1 MCTVTLALAGI
12 SGVGSAIADRQAKM
26 AQYRA
31 QKAAVDRSNYMARQD
46 YLNKI
51 QISAFKDQRKADLF
65 KAQLEAQAASVT
77 AMYRQKDINQLEQ
90 SRASTANQLKLQEK
104 VAEAQ
109 FEGQEKLAESIRA
122 QGTILASGMS
132 AGQSTM
138 LTLTDEERKL
148 GQMQAA
154 VDASLFNARQSF
166 GLQEYNTLLSQ
177 YAADSQAYNS
187 VIAAPMAP
195 VAEFKTVRPVKMAA
209 PEKPSMLGSIMTGF
223 SAGVKTGSG
232 IGHASGNA
240 DLPWWSTEKG

>member
-12 SGVGSAIADRQAKM
+12 SGVGSAMADRQAKM

-31 QKAAVDRSNYMARQD
+31 QKAAVDRSNYQAKQD

-51 QISAFKDQRKADLF
+51 QISAFKDQQKQDLF
-65 KAQLEAQAASVT
+65 KAQLDAQSASVT
-77 AMYRQKDINQLEQ
+77 RMEQQKDINQLEA
-90 SRASTANQLKLQEK
+90 SRASSANQLKLQEK
-104 VAEAQ
+104 IAEAL
-109 FEGQEKLAESIRA
+109 FEGQAKLAESIRA

-132 AGQSTM
+132 AGQSLM

-148 GQMQAA
+148 GQEQAA
-154 VDASLFNARQSF
+154 VNASLYTARQGF

-177 YAADSQAYNS
+177 YSADSAAYNS

-195 VAEFKTVRPVKMAA
+195 VAEFQTVRPVEMAA

-232 IGHASGNA
+232 IGHANP
-240 DLPWWSTEKG
+240 DLPWWSTEK

>member
-1 MCTVTLALAGI
+1 MCTPALAFAGI
-12 SGVGSAIADRQAKM
+12 GGVGSAIADRQAKM

-51 QISAFKDQRKADLF
+51 QISAFKDQQKQDLF
-65 KAQLEAQAASVT
+65 KSQLEAQSASVT
-77 AMYRQKDINQLEQ
+77 AMHRQKDINQLEQ

-104 VAEAQ
+104 VAEAM

-148 GQMQAA
+148 GQRQAA
-154 VDASLFNARQSF
+154 VDASLYNARQSY
-166 GLQEYNTLLSQ
+166 GIQEYNTLLRQ

-195 VAEFKTVRPVKMAA
+195 SAEFKTVRPVKMAA
-209 PEKPSMLGSIMTGF
+209 PEKPSMLGAIMTGF
-223 SAGVKTGSG
+223 SAGVKIGSG
-232 IGHASGNA
+232 IGHADGESA
-240 DLPWWSTEKG
+240 WWRTS

>member
-12 SGVGSAIADRQAKM
+12 AGVGTAVADRQAQM

-31 QKAAVDRSNYMARQD
+31 QKAAVDRSNYMAKQD

-51 QISAFKDQRKADLF
+51 QISAFKDQQKQDLF
-65 KAQLEAQAASVT
+65 KAQLDAQAASVT
-77 AMYRQKDINQLEQ
+77 AMERQKDINQMEA

-109 FEGQEKLAESIRA
+109 FEGQQKLAESIRA
-122 QGTILASGMS
+122 QGTLLASGMS

-138 LTLTDEERKL
+138 LTLTDQERQL

-154 VDASLFNARQSF
+154 VDASLFNARRSF

-177 YAADSQAYNS
+177 YSADSQAMSS

-195 VAEFKTVRPVKMAA
+195 IAEFKTVRPVKQAA
-209 PEKPSMLGSIMTGF
+209 PEKPGMLGSIMKGF
-223 SAGVKTGSG
+223 TAGVMVGSG
-232 IGHASGNA
+232 VGHGSGAENV
-240 DLPWWSTEKG
+240 PWWRPN

>member
-1 MCTVTLALAGI
+1 M
-12 SGVGSAIADRQAKM
+12 SQNSK
-26 AQYRA
+26 
-31 QKAAVDRSNYMARQD
+31 K
-46 YLNKI
+46 
-51 QISAFKDQRKADLF
+51 
-65 KAQLEAQAASVT
+65 
-77 AMYRQKDINQLEQ
+77 
-90 SRASTANQLKLQEK
+90 EK

-109 FEGQEKLAESIRA
+109 FEGQQKLAESIRA

-138 LTLTDEERKL
+138 LTLTDEERQL
-148 GQMQAA
+148 GQAQAA

-166 GLQEYNTLLSQ
+166 GLQEFNTLLSQ

-223 SAGVKTGSG
+223 SAAVKTGSG
-232 IGHASGNA
+232 IGHASGS
-240 DLPWWSTEKG
+240 DLPWWSTKEV

>member
-1 MCTVTLALAGI
+1 MCTPALALAGI
-12 SGVGSAIADRQAKM
+12 GGVGTAIADRQAKM
-26 AQYRA
+26 SQYRA

-51 QISAFKDQRKADLF
+51 QISAFKDQQKQDLF
-65 KAQLEAQAASVT
+65 KSQLEAQSASVT
-77 AMYRQKDINQLEQ
+77 AMHRQKDINQLEQ

-104 VAEAQ
+104 VAEAM

-122 QGTILASGMS
+122 QGTMLASGMS

-148 GQMQAA
+148 GQRQAA
-154 VDASLFNARQSF
+154 VDASLYNARQSY
-166 GLQEYNTLLSQ
+166 GLQEYSTLLSQ

-195 VAEFKTVRPVKMAA
+195 NAEFKTVRPVKMAA

-223 SAGVKTGSG
+223 SAGVKIGAG
-232 IGHASGNA
+232 IGHADGTSA
-240 DLPWWSTEKG
+240 WWKTS

>member
-1 MCTVTLALAGI
+1 MCTPALALAGI
-12 SGVGSAIADRQAKM
+12 SGVGTAMADRQAKM

-51 QISAFKDQRKADLF
+51 QISAFKDQQKQDLF
-65 KAQLEAQAASVT
+65 KAQMDAQAASVT
-77 AMYRQKDINQLEQ
+77 AMYKQKDINQLEQ
-90 SRASTANQLKLQEK
+90 SRASTANQLKLNEK
-104 VAEAQ
+104 IAEAQ
-109 FEGQEKLAESIRA
+109 FEGQQRLAESIRA
-122 QGTILASGMS
+122 QGTILASGMA

-138 LTLTDEERKL
+138 LTLTDQERQL

-154 VDASLFNARQSF
+154 VDASLFNARRSF

-195 VAEFKTVRPVKMAA
+195 VAEFKTVKPVKMAA

-223 SAGVKTGSG
+223 SAAVKTGSG
-232 IGHASGNA
+232 IGHGSGNA